1 MHMHITFDPLK
12 NESNLVKHGVDL
24 SSAAYLDWSEVMAH
38 VDARRDYRE
47 VREIGFGVIDERLFC
62 VVFTQ
67 RGDTMHIISLRK
79 ANQREVRDYVEQ
91 TQNRHADSG

>member
-1 MHMHITFDPLK
+1 MHVTCDPLK
-12 NESNLVKHGVDL
+12 NESNLAKHGVDL

-38 VDARRDYRE
+38 VDTRRDYRE

-79 ANQREVRDYVEQ
+79 ANHREVRDYVEQ